1 MRPFMISHAALQPR
15 DAIKE
20 LPDHELAL
28 VTGGA
33 AADFSYGFIISGP
46 GARRTPLFR
55 TYRKTLNK
63 PPDLSRLDGHT
74 PTRLCKIDSD
84 RGFHPEGRHAKT
96 A

>member
-1 MRPFMISHAALQPR
+1 MRPFMISHAALQPS

-46 GARRTPLFR
+46 GGEKDTVIQDVQENAQQAT
-55 TYRKTLNK
+55 
-63 PPDLSRLDGHT
+63 
-74 PTRLCKIDSD
+74 
-84 RGFHPEGRHAKT
+84 
-96 A
+96 